1 MLGSCAYKLLPYKGL
16 NDRFLLGK
24 VTFFFHYMILKFFVL
39 FLQFQS
45 SMFYGQCNA
54 ALETQERV
62 PWVAPDDAEGSDV
75 DVSPLDIDSDD
86 DDPTYVPDEGLT
98 QDDAFDP
105 PNSRARKVNVVV
117 PQAMPMEEEG
127 EPNPKR
133 SRADEWKKEDIDI
146 RALPNFIHQ
155 KPDYLREPYE
165 YFSQFFTTELREHI
179 VYQSNLY
186 SRQKDVGSNFHMSE
200 EDLMVFLGLIV
211 YMGPVPL
218 PSIVDFWAVKTRI
231 PQVADFMSRNRL
243 KAIRSSLHFS
253 DNDQAAASQDRFFMV
268 RVPFTKVTREFL
280 KVPETPIH
288 SIDEVM
294 VAYKGTRAGNLRQYV
309 AKKPD
314 KWGFKLFCRSS
325 VDGFCA

>member
-1 MLGSCAYKLLPYKGL
+1 
-16 NDRFLLGK
+16 
-24 VTFFFHYMILKFFVL
+24 MILKLFFL

-45 SMFYGQCNA
+45 SMFYGQRNA

-165 YFSQFFTTELREHI
+165 YFSQFFTAELRNTLCI
-179 VYQSNLY
+179 N
-186 SRQKDVGSNFHMSE
+186 
-200 EDLMVFLGLIV
+200 
-211 YMGPVPL
+211 P
-218 PSIVDFWAVKTRI
+218 TCT
-231 PQVADFMSRNRL
+231 
-243 KAIRSSLHFS
+243 
-253 DNDQAAASQDRFFMV
+253 QDRRM
-268 RVPFTKVTREFL
+268 
-280 KVPETPIH
+280 
-288 SIDEVM
+288 
-294 VAYKGTRAGNLRQYV
+294 
-309 AKKPD
+309 
-314 KWGFKLFCRSS
+314 
-325 VDGFCA
+325 